1 MGILLSAGY
10 VRAGRLHI
18 EAPYIT
24 HSASLTATY
33 LKPVRAY
40 LPMSATYTEPVSEG
54 IRYYSSAG
62 EMFSCRI
69 ESDNFGYATATAKT
83 ERRPRVGEDVT
94 IYRGVGGD
102 VWETIWTGRTSQ
114 VSERRGELGYDITIL
129 DPLTAGTQRYSGDI
143 TLAAD
148 LTAQGMI
155 SYICGLGGVTVAYEV
170 ADSEPVSKAGTTSIK
185 NALHQALGVLDAWMV
200 YDGATGTYRVVP
212 RHRGSRRI
220 PDDSTFSEEVEMDA
234 SGYVNAVSVTYT
246 ADEYEPAADVTNSL
260 SLGGGSLWVHRYGD
274 RPLETVFSYPSPD
287 YDNYTVRETETY
299 SYTTDG
305 YIASQI
311 VKTELIRPGGGTAR
325 RTQKE
330 TTYSYASIERP
341 GVGVGVYVAVEYY
354 RETDWWRSDEV
365 PPGLPIKY
373 PPFIEYRVTSRSIAF
388 SADGRDVLCYEW
400 ETKQVYESDDEVTW
414 TLKKSEAPSFH
425 TSPNSAS
432 PVDAA
437 ALTTDTWV
445 IEAEDADAIR
455 QLGATKTENLVGSDL
470 AITGEDAVLKYAE
483 SLLTEAARS
492 VTATVTL
499 PVTLGLTA
507 GDEIAFLNESWTAVN
522 VAHDLGGYET
532 MLTLV
537 RAASIPEL
545 LGALFCEP
553 VTAGKAI
560 LPLLRGSN
568 VGLNN
573 LVQAT
578 VTERLTKYEYMVEL
592 VNADETSLRAKY
604 FPDGALNSQGL
615 LPGTEVLVG
624 RGTSG
629 SRDEYFVVAVLSASL
644 SNGLSLHSKSLLKV
658 APDYT
663 HGAIRSFTVELA

>member
-1 MGILLSAGY
+1 
-10 VRAGRLHI
+10 
-18 EAPYIT
+18 
-24 HSASLTATY
+24 
-33 LKPVRAY
+33 
-40 LPMSATYTEPVSEG
+40 
-54 IRYYSSAG
+54 
-62 EMFSCRI
+62 
-69 ESDNFGYATATAKT
+69 
-83 ERRPRVGEDVT
+83 VT

-129 DPLTAGTQRYSGDI
+129 DPLTAGTQRYSGDVM
-143 TLAAD
+143 LAAD

-155 SYICGLGGVTVAYEV
+155 SYVCGLGGVTVAYEV
-170 ADSEPVSKAGTTSIK
+170 ADSEPVSKAGTASIK
-185 NALHQALGVLDAWMV
+185 NVLHQALGVLDAWMV

-212 RHRGSRRI
+212 RRRGSRRI
-220 PDDSTFSEEVEMDA
+220 PDDSTFSEEVSMDA
-234 SGYVNAVSVTYT
+234 SGYVNKVSVTYT
-246 ADEYEPAADVTNSL
+246 ADEYEAASDVVNSL

-287 YDNYTVRETETY
+287 YDNYTVRETETH
-299 SYTTDG
+299 SYTADG

-325 RTQKE
+325 KTQKE

-341 GVGVGVYVAVEYY
+341 GVGIGVYVAVEYY

-414 TLKKSEAPSFH
+414 TLKKSAAPAFH

-437 ALTTDTWV
+437 TLTTDTWV
-445 IEAEDADAIR
+445 IEAEDENAIR
-455 QLGATKTENLVGSDL
+455 QLGATKTEELVGSDL
-470 AITGEDAVLKYAE
+470 AITGEDAVRQYAE
-483 SLLTEAARS
+483 SLLTEAARC
-492 VTATVTL
+492 VTATVAL
-499 PVTLGLTA
+499 PVTVGLTA
-507 GDEIAFLNESWTAVN
+507 GDDVAFLNESWTAAN
-522 VAHDLGGYET
+522 VAHDLGDYKT
-532 MLTLV
+532 TLTLV
-537 RAASIPEL
+537 RTASISEL
-545 LGALFCEP
+545 LGALYCEP

-560 LPLLRGSN
+560 LPLIKGSN
-568 VGLNN
+568 AGLNN
-573 LVQAT
+573 LVQGT
-578 VTERLTKYEYMVEL
+578 VTERLTRYEYMVEL
-592 VNADETSLRAKY
+592 VNSGEATLKAKY
-604 FPDGALNSQGL
+604 FPDGALDSQGL

-629 SRDEYFVVAVLSASL
+629 SRDEYFIVSVLSASL
-644 SNGLSLHSKSLLKV
+644 SNGLSLHSKSVLKV
-658 APDYT
+658 TPDYT